1 MAATPLEQTA
11 NSQTTITMQDTSP
24 PSDHG
29 VFLPQL
35 FADQLT
41 NLLLHFTPATSQ
53 STIMETSLATT
64 AMVATAG
71 IQPPTNG
78 NLLSTTTNQLPAML
92 PAAVNQ
98 LHPSTSQYVRDHKVL
113 LAVSPIPL
121 TMPITTTLLTHFLQ

>member
-1 MAATPLEQTA
+1 MEATPLPQIT
-11 NSQTTITMQDTSP
+11 NSQTTITMQDTSS

-29 VFLPQL
+29 VFLSQL
-35 FADQLT
+35 FAGQLT
-41 NLLLHFTPATSQ
+41 NLLLHFTSAASQ
-53 STIMETSLATT
+53 STVMETSLATT
-64 AMVATAG
+64 AMVTMAG

-78 NLLSTTTNQLPAML
+78 DLLSTTTNQLPTIL

-121 TMPITTTLLTHFLQ
+121 TTPLTTTLLTCFLQ